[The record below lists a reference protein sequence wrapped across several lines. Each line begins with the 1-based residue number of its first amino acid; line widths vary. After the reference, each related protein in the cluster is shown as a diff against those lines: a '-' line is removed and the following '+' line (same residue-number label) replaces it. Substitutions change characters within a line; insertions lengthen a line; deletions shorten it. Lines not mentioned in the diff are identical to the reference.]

1 MIGFFRRIFSSKIG
15 LAITIGFIALIA
27 LAFASADVSGT
38 GTFGGIS
45 GSDSVAVVGDK
56 KIGTAEFSRT
66 ANSAV
71 DQIRRNNPTMTMR
84 AFVEQDGLDNV
95 LDQLVDRYTMAEYA
109 RSFGLR
115 AGDNLIN
122 SQIMQIPAFRG
133 PDGNFSQ
140 EAYRGALAQQNLSD
154 AMVRE
159 DLGLGL
165 LSEQIT
171 ISSIRGARLPDKFA
185 LRYAALL
192 GERRQGTIALIPSA
206 AFAPEGDPS
215 DTQLKTFYDENRA
228 DFIRPE
234 RRIVRYSTFS
244 IENVDGRTAPSDAE
258 IAARFE
264 RDRAQYAASE
274 TRGFTRLIVPTE
286 DAANAVISRVEG
298 GESLSA
304 VARDLGFG
312 TSDIAPVD
320 RTAYTASTSSAVADA
335 AFTAD
340 RGAIAQPVRGPLGW
354 HVARV
359 DSVEKKAAQ
368 TLADAT
374 PTIRETLTGELRAA
388 ALADLSASIE
398 EQVDDGA
405 PLTEVA
411 EKLDI
416 EVTTTKQ
423 LTADGRVY
431 GTRGETAPPELAAA
445 LETAFQMD
453 EGEPQLAEIVR
464 GQVFLV
470 FEVSEI
476 TESAAAPID
485 EIKDPLTTAWK
496 LDQGSKLAKEA
507 THRIMK
513 RVADGGSLTAAVN
526 AEETRLPPADNVN
539 LNRREIV
546 GQNGQVPPPLALMFS
561 MAKGTTKRLET
572 ANNLGWFVVDLDSI
586 NADEI
591 GEDNELVAATSQQLQ
606 AALAREYSEQLTAAM
621 REEVGVER
629 NDDAVEAVRRQLLGE
644 S

>member
-234 RRIVRYSTFS
+234 RRIVRYSTLQHRKC
-244 IENVDGRTAPSDAE
+244 GRPH
-258 IAARFE
+258 R
-264 RDRAQYAASE
+264 
-274 TRGFTRLIVPTE
+274 
-286 DAANAVISRVEG
+286 
-298 GESLSA
+298 
-304 VARDLGFG
+304 
-312 TSDIAPVD
+312 
-320 RTAYTASTSSAVADA
+320 
-335 AFTAD
+335 
-340 RGAIAQPVRGPLGW
+340 
-354 HVARV
+354 
-359 DSVEKKAAQ
+359 
-368 TLADAT
+368 
-374 PTIRETLTGELRAA
+374 
-388 ALADLSASIE
+388 
-398 EQVDDGA
+398 
-405 PLTEVA
+405 
-411 EKLDI
+411 
-416 EVTTTKQ
+416 
-423 LTADGRVY
+423 
-431 GTRGETAPPELAAA
+431 
-445 LETAFQMD
+445 
-453 EGEPQLAEIVR
+453 PQ
-464 GQVFLV
+464 
-470 FEVSEI
+470 
-476 TESAAAPID
+476 
-485 EIKDPLTTAWK
+485 
-496 LDQGSKLAKEA
+496 
-507 THRIMK
+507 
-513 RVADGGSLTAAVN
+513 
-526 AEETRLPPADNVN
+526 
-539 LNRREIV
+539 
-546 GQNGQVPPPLALMFS
+546 
-561 MAKGTTKRLET
+561 
-572 ANNLGWFVVDLDSI
+572 
-586 NADEI
+586 
-591 GEDNELVAATSQQLQ
+591 
-606 AALAREYSEQLTAAM
+606 
-621 REEVGVER
+621 
-629 NDDAVEAVRRQLLGE
+629 
-644 S
+644 